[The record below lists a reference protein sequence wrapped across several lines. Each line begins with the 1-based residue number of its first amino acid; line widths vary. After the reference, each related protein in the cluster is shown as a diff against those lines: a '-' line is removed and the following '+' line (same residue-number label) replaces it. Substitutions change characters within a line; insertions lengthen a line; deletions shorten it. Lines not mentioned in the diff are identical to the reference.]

1 MSKST
6 LLSIIFYRTDIL
18 FSARSLF
25 QLFPL
30 LSYICLQRWD
40 GKLQEING
48 TEFTINLEGTHSE
61 WGTVTSATEG
71 IDVHAD

>member
-25 QLFPL
+25 QLFQL

-48 TEFTINLEGTHSE
+48 GSRVQSSLLTLREPILNEVQWHQKG
-61 WGTVTSATEG
+61 
-71 IDVHAD
+71 